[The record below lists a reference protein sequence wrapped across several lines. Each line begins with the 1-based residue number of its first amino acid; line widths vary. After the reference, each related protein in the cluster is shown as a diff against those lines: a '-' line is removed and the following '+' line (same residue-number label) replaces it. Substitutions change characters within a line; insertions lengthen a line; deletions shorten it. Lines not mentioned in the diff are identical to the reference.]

1 MNNYEE
7 NNEDFESSEDFEDDD
22 VFGEKEDAEIM
33 QENYNKNT
41 RAIKNE
47 KKKLKQILSQID
59 ENLLKICDS
68 LVENIAFMTVT
79 LDSLVETMKAKGV
92 KEFYKNGKNQFGY
105 KESVEVRVY
114 NTMQK
119 NYQSS
124 MKVLIDMLTKGE
136 SNGDEVEKLKE
147 YFARGRK

>member
-68 LVENIAFMTVT
+68 LIENIAFMTVT
-79 LDSLVETMKAKGV
+79 LDSLVETMKA
-92 KEFYKNGKNQFGY
+92 
-105 KESVEVRVY
+105 
-114 NTMQK
+114 
-119 NYQSS
+119 
-124 MKVLIDMLTKGE
+124 L
-136 SNGDEVEKLKE
+136 
-147 YFARGRK
+147 